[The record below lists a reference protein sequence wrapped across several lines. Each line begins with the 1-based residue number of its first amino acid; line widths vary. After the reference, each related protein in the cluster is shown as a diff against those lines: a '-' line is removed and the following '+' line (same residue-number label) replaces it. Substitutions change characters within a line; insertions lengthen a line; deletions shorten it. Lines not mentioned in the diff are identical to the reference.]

1 MRYLSGGPFHK
12 SAIKE
17 GEKVMEFYF
26 THLPLSSLRRV
37 KVTLV
42 PSTTT
47 SRLSSLTLLVVEA
60 VLKFKSST
68 KMTRIRVNM
77 IDEAI

>member
-1 MRYLSGGPFHK
+1 MKYLSGGPFQK
-12 SAIKE
+12 SAIKK

>member
-1 MRYLSGGPFHK
+1 MKYLSGGPFQK
-12 SAIKE
+12 STIKK

-26 THLPLSSLRRV
+26 THLPLSSLRSV

-47 SRLSSLTLLVVEA
+47 SRLFSLTLLVVEA